1 MSHKKNLL
9 RKDFS
14 IYHFYSTTMSSI
26 TTSQP
31 SLCIP
36 FAHGN
41 ISKKRVQNALDEVGF
56 GKIKQIDE
64 VSRVNEQTGKKT
76 KRFFVH
82 FKEWSEG
89 WDELRERLM
98 SDRTEFVEVVYD
110 DPWFWKIRAC
120 DDKFAGGYT
129 KDNNPSADK
138 PKKKA
143 FIKDAPSKT
152 DTVEEE

>member
-1 MSHKKNLL
+1 MAS
-9 RKDFS
+9 F
-14 IYHFYSTTMSSI
+14 

-64 VSRVNEQTGKKT
+64 VSRVNEHTGKKT

-143 FIKDAPSKT
+143 FIKDASSKT